1 MEFTIQ
7 HDCEDNC
14 HLVACI
20 HCLVRKVLVA
30 SIRWLVCESSGCPH
44 LLLGCE
50 NFGCM
55 DLSLGCVNSAH
66 LSSVIWLWKFWLSVS
81 VIWLWKFWLPTS
93 IVWLWK
99 IVWLCYSSFFLQIW
113 AEILALRP
121 ADSGTAVVR
130 IECMLRS
137 CISTCGLDMLLLNI

>member
-30 SIRWLVCESSGCPH
+30 SIRWLVCENSGCPH

-55 DLSLGCVNSAH
+55 DPSLGCVNSAH
-66 LSSVIWLWKFWLSVS
+66 LSSVIWLWKFWL
-81 VIWLWKFWLPTS
+81 PTS
-93 IVWLWK
+93 

-121 ADSGTAVVR
+121 ADSGTTVVR
-130 IECMLRS
+130 IEFMLRS